1 MPSDTEAADNY
12 VYEKGPAF
20 PTEWLGLEDTYSEDD
35 TDDEEWGQPKQK
47 KKKKTKRKGGRPP
60 SRGGVKRQATGTSPT
75 GQGYDNS
82 SKDDDGRSSN
92 NISPEQNVSMPIR
105 TKAARKFMEGNVTN
119 LSKRNASMGIS
130 YDEDSGVK
138 EICRKYGLVDAV
150 VEYTEEDYQNLNN
163 YEVFQQYIESL
174 LAAENPGVPES
185 HMRMLVEAKW
195 CEFSNR
201 LKRYENDQNGVPNED
216 VTHVNIKTEPGED
229 GDLPLVPCQVV
240 LTEGDQNNQN
250 SEGGPDPL
258 AMVQTSMTDKK
269 IDPPKPPIQRAPYQR
284 NNNYGRRVGHSGMFM
299 CARCKTGFINKEKYE
314 DHISKSDCS
323 KPESNN
329 KYVIKK
335 SSSSSVHVCSKCKK
349 GFIGTDVYEEHLKTH
364 A

>member
-1 MPSDTEAADNY
+1 MPSDTEAGDSY
-12 VYEKGPAF
+12 VYQKGPEF

-35 TDDEEWGQPKQK
+35 TDDEEWGAPKMK
-47 KKKKTKRKGGRPP
+47 KKKKTKKRGRPGSGNFGRKKP
-60 SRGGVKRQATGTSPT
+60 NTMSSPT
-75 GQGYDNS
+75 SQGYNNYS
-82 SKDDDGRSSN
+82 NNQQDDD
-92 NISPEQNVSMPIR
+92 
-105 TKAARKFMEGNVTN
+105 
-119 LSKRNASMGIS
+119 
-130 YDEDSGVK
+130 DSGVK
-138 EICRKYGLVDAV
+138 EICRKYELVDAV
-150 VEYTEEDYQNLNN
+150 VDYTEEDYQNLNN

-201 LKRYENDQNGVPNED
+201 LKRWENGKNGVNDNGFPKTD
-216 VTHVNIKTEPGED
+216 VQHVNVKTEPGEE

-250 SEGGPDPL
+250 TEGGGPDPL
-258 AMVQTSMTDKK
+258 AMVQTSMTNKTNE
-269 IDPPKPPIQRAPYQR
+269 PPKPPVQRAPYQR

-299 CARCKTGFINKEKYE
+299 CSRCKTGFINKEKYE

-364 A
+364 QT

>member
-12 VYEKGPAF
+12 VYQKGPAF

-47 KKKKTKRKGGRPP
+47 KKKKTKRKGRP
-60 SRGGVKRQATGTSPT
+60 STRGGVKRHATGISTP
-75 GQGYDNS
+75 GHGYNNQYNS
-82 SKDDDGRSSN
+82 SKDDD
-92 NISPEQNVSMPIR
+92 
-105 TKAARKFMEGNVTN
+105 
-119 LSKRNASMGIS
+119 
-130 YDEDSGVK
+130 DSGVK

-150 VEYTEEDYQNLNN
+150 VDYTEEDYQNLNN

-201 LKRYENDQNGVPNED
+201 LKRYENEKNGVSNEG
-216 VTHVNIKTEPGED
+216 VSNVNIKSEPGED
-229 GDLPLVPCQVV
+229 GDLPLVPCQVL

-250 SEGGPDPL
+250 TEGGPDPL

-269 IDPPKPPIQRAPYQR
+269 IEPPKPAIQRAPYQR

>member
-12 VYEKGPAF
+12 VYQKGPAF

-47 KKKKTKRKGGRPP
+47 KKKKTKRKGRP
-60 SRGGVKRQATGTSPT
+60 STRGGVKRLATSPP
-75 GQGYDNS
+75 GHAYNNQYNS

-105 TKAARKFMEGNVTN
+105 TKAARKF
-119 LSKRNASMGIS
+119 I
-130 YDEDSGVK
+130 EDSGVK
-138 EICRKYGLVDAV
+138 DICRKYGLVDAV

-201 LKRYENDQNGVPNED
+201 LKRYENEKNGVSNEG
-216 VTHVNIKTEPGED
+216 VNIKSEPGED
-229 GDLPLVPCQVV
+229 GDLPLVPCQVL

-250 SEGGPDPL
+250 TEGGPDPL

-269 IDPPKPPIQRAPYQR
+269 IEPPKPAIQRAPYQR

>member
-12 VYEKGPAF
+12 VYQKGPEF

-47 KKKKTKRKGGRPP
+47 KKRKTKKKSGGR
-60 SRGGVKRQATGTSPT
+60 KKANTNTSP
-75 GQGYDNS
+75 GRQGYNNSS
-82 SKDDDGRSSN
+82 SKDDD
-92 NISPEQNVSMPIR
+92 
-105 TKAARKFMEGNVTN
+105 
-119 LSKRNASMGIS
+119 
-130 YDEDSGVK
+130 DSGVN

-201 LKRYENDQNGVPNED
+201 LKQYEDQKNGVNDNGFPKPD
-216 VTHVNIKTEPGED
+216 IQHVSVKTEPGDD

-240 LTEGDQNNQN
+240 LTEGDGGNQN

-258 AMVQTSMTDKK
+258 AMVQTSMNQKTE
-269 IDPPKPPIQRAPYQR
+269 PPKPPIQRAPYQR

-299 CARCKTGFINKEKYE
+299 CSRCKTGFINKEKYE